1 MGIFESKSEEPEYSA
16 PKPAEPVQKQ
26 ELDKPWRSFKSDNIS
41 ELKRSLEE
49 FTPSDPNVKD
59 IKILVAGQ
67 IGAGKSSF
75 INSINNA
82 FRGRITSSALV
93 NSSSGGSTSF
103 TTKLKG
109 HRIRSGKVA
118 LPFVFRDIMGLEPDA
133 LAGSQTEDIV
143 KAVFGYVKDGYEFK
157 KNPLTHEDQQFTSDP
172 SLSDQ
177 AFCLVYV
184 IAADTI
190 QFTDDKLID
199 KLKVIRQRIS
209 ERGIPQVIVMT
220 KVDEACQLVKKDL
233 RKIYYS
239 KKIKEKMQ
247 MCSDKVGVPMN
258 YIFPVKNYHEEIE
271 TEDDI
276 DFLILKALEQI
287 VYLADD
293 RLIENSDN

>member
-1 MGIFESKSEEPEYSA
+1 MGSSESKPAEPEDLA
-16 PKPAEPVQKQ
+16 PKPAAPVQEQ
-26 ELDKPWRSFKSDNIS
+26 ELDKPWRSFKWDNIS
-41 ELKRSLEE
+41 ELNRSLEK

-82 FRGRITSSALV
+82 FQGRITSSALV
-93 NSSSGGSTSF
+93 NSSSCGKSF

-109 HRIRSGKVA
+109 YRIRKGKVT
-118 LPFVFRDIMGLEPDA
+118 LPFVFRDIMGLEPDV
-133 LAGSQTEDIV
+133 LAGSQTEDIIN
-143 KAVFGYVKDGYEFK
+143 ALFGHVKDGYEFK
-157 KNPLTHEDQQFTSDP
+157 KNPLTHEDQHYTSDP

-190 QFTDDKLID
+190 KMTDDKLID
-199 KLKVIRQRIS
+199 KLKIIRQRIS

-220 KVDEACQLVKKDL
+220 KVDECTLVKNDP

-258 YIFPVKNYHEEIE
+258 NIFPVKNYHDEID

-276 DFLILKALEQI
+276 DVLILKALEQI
-287 VYLADD
+287 VNLADD

>member
-1 MGIFESKSEEPEYSA
+1 MGGSSSKSTEPEYSA
-16 PKPAEPVQKQ
+16 PKPAAQVQKQ
-26 ELDKPWRSFKSDNIS
+26 ELDEPWRKFEWDNIS
-41 ELKRSLEE
+41 ELKRNLEE

-59 IKILVAGQ
+59 IKIIVAGQ

-93 NSSSGGSTSF
+93 NASSGGSTSF

-118 LPFVFRDIMGLEPDA
+118 LPIVFKDIMGLEPDA
-133 LAGSQTEDIV
+133 LAGSQAEDIIN
-143 KAVFGYVKDGYEFK
+143 ALFGHVKDGYEFK
-157 KNPLTHEDQQFTSDP
+157 KNPLTREDQHYTSEP

-184 IAADTI
+184 IAADTV

-199 KLKVIRQRIS
+199 KLKIIRHRIS

-220 KVDEACQLVKKDL
+220 KVDEACPLVQKHL
-233 RKIYYS
+233 RKVYYS

-258 YIFPVKNYHEEIE
+258 YIFPVKNYHDEID

-276 DFLILKALEQI
+276 DILILKALQQI
-287 VYLADD
+287 VNFADD
-293 RLIENSDN
+293 RLIENSDD